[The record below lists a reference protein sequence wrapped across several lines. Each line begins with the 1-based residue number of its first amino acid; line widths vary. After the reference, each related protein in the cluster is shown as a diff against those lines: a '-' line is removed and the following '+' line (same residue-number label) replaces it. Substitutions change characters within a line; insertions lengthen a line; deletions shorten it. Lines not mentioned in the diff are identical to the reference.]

1 MTVELIIQS
10 LRKVCFNK
18 TIYSLVVL
26 KKLENTVKIGNK
38 TNKVTAKEK
47 TYQKFI
53 FEKELKELKLK
64 FFKNIF

>member
-18 TIYSLVVL
+18 TIYSLVEL

-64 FFKNIF
+64 FFKNSF

>member
-18 TIYSLVVL
+18 TIYSLVEL